1 MWQTSPRK
9 QSHSRTS
16 QGGIIPCGKPPPPPP
31 RKKSDS
37 KTSPGGNNTIWQTFP
52 LYGKSPPTQIPYV
65 ILGHHVRFLLGEG
78 GGKKSQRWELLPYG
92 ILSGGGGGSM
102 GGILCDTGFALFW
115 QHDVS
120 PTKNSFHTI
129 IINHISLEMS
139 ACVVTNQLAHNQ
151 RLQVSG

>member
-9 QSHSRTS
+9 KSHSRTS
-16 QGGIIPCGKPPPPPP
+16 QGGIIPCGKPPPPP

-65 ILGHHVRFLLGEG
+65 ILGHHVLFLLGEG

-92 ILSGGGGGSM
+92 ILSGGGGG
-102 GGILCDTGFALFW
+102 GGPWGGSYVTPG
-115 QHDVS
+115 S
-120 PTKNSFHTI
+120 PYSGNMMYPQQKIHSI
-129 IINHISLEMS
+129 
-139 ACVVTNQLAHNQ
+139 QL
-151 RLQVSG
+151 